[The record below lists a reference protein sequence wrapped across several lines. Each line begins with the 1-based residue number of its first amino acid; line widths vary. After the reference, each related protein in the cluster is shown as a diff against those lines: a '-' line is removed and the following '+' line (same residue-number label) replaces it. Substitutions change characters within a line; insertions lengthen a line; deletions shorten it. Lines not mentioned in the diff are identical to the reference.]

1 MVKRSG
7 IVSMRKKRYLDGDG
21 ISLAGFDEEKISIAI
36 RVFRIEFFS
45 LEGCISQYKLNDM
58 IDIWIGVYLRP
69 KVGPSISRVPN
80 AVPPMLSTNAVPN
93 AVPQCCPPMLSPNA
107 VPNTVP

>member
-7 IVSMRKKRYLDGDG
+7 IVIMRKKRYLDGDG
-21 ISLAGFDEEKISIAI
+21 ISLAAFDEEKISIAI

-45 LEGCISQYKLNDM
+45 LEGSISQYKLNDM
-58 IDIWIGVYLRP
+58 VDIWIGVYLRA
-69 KVGPSISRVPN
+69 KV
-80 AVPPMLSTNAVPN
+80 
-93 AVPQCCPPMLSPNA
+93 